1 MQAAIVNR
9 LRSRSFMINIF
20 ISHAWNALTSNT
32 CPGLAGRAILGV
44 LCAPAVFR
52 TIRGKQPRRTPRAQR
67 ISTTC
72 PSLLFNRFDAQVDSH
87 DERISTMTLTV
98 PDTRVIVTGA
108 SNGIGRATAERFLDE
123 GAKVVLVGRREN
135 ALREV
140 ASYTSGNAF
149 VIAADLSDEKQSES
163 CIAQA
168 AEMMGGLDVLINAAG
183 ILKGGRIEDT
193 SLGLWDEM
201 MNINLRSVFHL
212 MRLAVAHLEKTKG
225 NIVNVSSV
233 TGPRSFPGVLAYCV
247 SKAGVDQ
254 LTRCAA
260 LELAAKGIRVNAV
273 NPGVVVTGLHR
284 AGGMNDEA
292 YAAFLEH
299 SKTTHP
305 LGRVGQA
312 DEIADLISFLASGR
326 AGWITGATVSID
338 GGRALTCAR

>member
-1 MQAAIVNR
+1 M
-9 LRSRSFMINIF
+9 
-20 ISHAWNALTSNT
+20 T
-32 CPGLAGRAILGV
+32 
-44 LCAPAVFR
+44 
-52 TIRGKQPRRTPRAQR
+52 GK
-67 ISTTC
+67 
-72 PSLLFNRFDAQVDSH
+72 
-87 DERISTMTLTV
+87 
-98 PDTRVIVTGA
+98 RVMVTGA
-108 SNGIGRATAERFLDE
+108 SNGIGRATAERFLNE
-123 GAKVVLVGRREN
+123 GSKVVLVGRRESG
-135 ALREV
+135 LQEV
-140 ASYTSGNAF
+140 ASRASGNSF
-149 VIAADLSDEKQSES
+149 IIPADLSDEKQSES
-163 CIAQA
+163 CIAHA
-168 AEMMGGLDVLINAAG
+168 VEMMGALDVLINAAG

-193 SLGLWDEM
+193 SLALWDEM

-212 MRLAVAHLEKTKG
+212 MRLAVPHLEETKG

-312 DEIADLISFLASGR
+312 EEVADLISFLASDR